1 MLNRRRE
8 ADGRSSRVTEVR
20 VQKPTSKAT
29 IRGGNAVIGRAV
41 SDKSELDGAP
51 KIVLD
56 TVPYASVIDL
66 FCGAGGLSHGFYQ
79 EGFSIAAGVDFDEAC
94 RFAFEENNNAKF
106 LRRDVAEL
114 GAVEIANLFH
124 PGKRRVLVGCA
135 PCQPFS
141 TYNQKNDDPKWQL
154 LGRFAELIDKVRPDV
169 VSMENV
175 PRLLAFKGG
184 GIFQRFVSM
193 LEAAGYYVS
202 FDVLYGPDFGLAQTR
217 SRLVLLASRLG
228 PIDLPEPSHSARYR
242 TVREEIGTLP
252 PLGHGECDPTDP
264 LHRASRL
271 APINVRRIESSKPGG
286 TWRDWDEE
294 LVAYC
299 HTREAGRGYSS
310 VYGRMSWDEPSP
322 TITTQFFGFGN
333 GRFGHPDQQRA
344 LSLREGA
351 MLQGFPRNYAFVAP
365 NQPIPFKAVGRLIG
379 NAVPVKLAGAIARAV
394 KSHLEEF
401 GAPE

>member
-1 MLNRRRE
+1 MVGLNIS
-8 ADGRSSRVTEVR
+8 DN
-20 VQKPTSKAT
+20 SKTIGPLESFPAT
-29 IRGGNAVIGRAV
+29 GPN
-41 SDKSELDGAP
+41 
-51 KIVLD
+51 
-56 TVPYASVIDL
+56 ASVIDL

-79 EGFSIAAGVDFDEAC
+79 EGFPIAAGVDFDEAC
-94 RFAFEENNNAKF
+94 RFAFEENNDATF
-106 LRRDVAEL
+106 LRRDVAEME
-114 GAVEIANLFH
+114 ATEIADLFH

-154 LGRFAELIDKVRPDV
+154 LGRFAELINRVRPDV

-184 GIFQRFVSM
+184 GVFQSFVST
-193 LEAAGYYVS
+193 LEAAGYYVI
-202 FDVLYGPDFGLAQTR
+202 FDILYGPDFGLAQTR

-228 PIDLPEPSHSARYR
+228 PIELPERTHSDRYR

-252 PLGHGECDPTDP
+252 PLGHGECDPTDL

-271 APINVRRIESSKPGG
+271 APINVRRIDSSKPGG
-286 TWRDWDEE
+286 TWRDWDSE
-294 LVAYC
+294 LIARC
-299 HTREAGRGYSS
+299 HTHEAGRGYSS
-310 VYGRMSWDEPSP
+310 VYGRMSWDNPSP

-365 NQPIPFKAVGRLIG
+365 GQPIPFKAVGRLIG

-394 KSHLEEF
+394 KTHLEEF
-401 GAPE
+401 GSPA